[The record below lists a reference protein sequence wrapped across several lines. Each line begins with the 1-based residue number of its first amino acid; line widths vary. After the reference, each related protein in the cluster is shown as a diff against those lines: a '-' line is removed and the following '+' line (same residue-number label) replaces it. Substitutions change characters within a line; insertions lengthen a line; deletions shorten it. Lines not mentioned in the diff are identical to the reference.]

1 MENAHLKNISGLLLA
16 TLFISTSGVLGR
28 YIAMPTEVIIW
39 FRAAIA
45 MVLLYFY
52 CKYKKI
58 DLTIKSSKDYKP
70 FFISGLLMAVHWV
83 TYFYALKLSNVAL
96 GVLSLYTFPI
106 IIALLEPLFLKVKFE
121 PIYILLGLM
130 VLIGLFILTPEF
142 NIDSTQVKGILF
154 GVFSAFCYAVRI
166 LILKQHV
173 AKYNGTMLMFYQT
186 VIITILLL
194 PTLFFMDISGLESQF
209 PYLLLLSFLT
219 TAIGHSLMLHSLKF
233 FSASTASIISSLQ
246 PIFGIILAFFFLQEI
261 PTMRTFWGGS
271 LILLTVVIES
281 VRSRNKF
288 KV

>member
-45 MVLLYFY
+45 MVLLYLY

-83 TYFYALKLSNVAL
+83 TYFYALKLLNVAL

-106 IIALLEPLFLKVKFE
+106 IIALLEPLFLKVKFD
-121 PIYILLGLM
+121 PMYILLGLL

-186 VIITILLL
+186 LIITILLL
-194 PTLFFMDISGLESQF
+194 PTLFFMDISSLKSQF
-209 PYLLLLSFLT
+209 PYLLLLAFLT
-219 TAIGHSLMLHSLKF
+219 TAIGHSLMLYSLKF

-246 PIFGIILAFFFLQEI
+246 PIFGIILAFYFLQET
-261 PTMRTFWGGS
+261 PTMRTFLGGS
-271 LILLTVVIES
+271 LILLTVIIES
-281 VRSRNKF
+281 VRSRNKIE
-288 KV
+288 V

>member
-1 MENAHLKNISGLLLA
+1 MKNAHLKNISGLLLA

-28 YIAMPTEVIIW
+28 HIAMPSEVIIW
-39 FRAAIA
+39 FRAALA
-45 MVLLYFY
+45 MVLLYLY

-58 DLTIKSSKDYKP
+58 DLTVTSTKDYKS
-70 FFISGLLMAVHWV
+70 FFISGLLMAVHWI

-106 IIALLEPLFLKVKFE
+106 IIALLEPLFLKVKFD
-121 PIYILLGLM
+121 PIYILLGVM
-130 VLIGLFILTPEF
+130 VLTGLFILTPEF
-142 NIDSTQVKGILF
+142 NIESTQVKGILF
-154 GVFSAFCYAVRI
+154 GVFSAFCYAVRV

-186 VIITILLL
+186 VIITVLLL
-194 PTLFFMDISGLESQF
+194 PTLFFMDISGLKSQF
-209 PYLLLLSFLT
+209 PYLLLLAFLT

-246 PIFGIILAFFFLQEI
+246 PIFAIILAFFFLQEI

-271 LILLTVVIES
+271 LILLTVIVES
-281 VRSRNKF
+281 VRSK
-288 KV
+288 K